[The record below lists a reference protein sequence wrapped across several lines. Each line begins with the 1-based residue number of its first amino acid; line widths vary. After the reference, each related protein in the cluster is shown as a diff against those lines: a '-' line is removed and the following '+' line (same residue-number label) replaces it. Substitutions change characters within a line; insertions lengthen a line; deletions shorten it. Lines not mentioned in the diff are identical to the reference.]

1 MKKEPRLANLFNRS
15 SKPKE
20 PRKQIRLK
28 LRVIDV
34 WSATKVGFFIS
45 IAFAVAIVVGAWLV
59 WSVLANSGVFS
70 AVGGLLASVLGEASD
85 FNLEDEFSFDNVMA
99 TAGTLALLNV
109 VITTAL
115 AAIYALIFNLI
126 SKIVGG
132 ISLTF
137 TNN

>member
-1 MKKEPRLANLFNRS
+1 MLASLFNRS
-15 SKPKE
+15 NKPKE
-20 PRKQIRLK
+20 ARKQIRLK

-34 WSATKVGFFIS
+34 WSATKVGFFVA
-45 IAFAVAIVVGAWLV
+45 IAAGIAIVVGAWLI

-70 AVGGLLASVLGEASD
+70 AVGGLLSSVLGEANA
-85 FNLEDEFSFDNVMA
+85 FNLEDEFSFDNVMS
-99 TAGTLALLNV
+99 TAVTLALLNL

-126 SKIVGG
+126 SKLVGG

>member
-1 MKKEPRLANLFNRS
+1 MLASLFNRS
-15 SKPKE
+15 NKPKE
-20 PRKQIRLK
+20 ARKQIRLK

-34 WSATKVGFFIS
+34 WSATKVGFFVA
-45 IAFAVAIVVGAWLV
+45 IAAGIAIVVGAWLI

-70 AVGGLLASVLGEASD
+70 AVGGLLSSVLGEANA
-85 FNLEDEFSFDNVMA
+85 FNLEDEFSFDSVMS
-99 TAGTLALLNV
+99 TALTLALLNL

-126 SKIVGG
+126 SKLVGG

>member
-1 MKKEPRLANLFNRS
+1 MASLFNRS
-15 SKPKE
+15 NKPKE
-20 PRKQIRLK
+20 ARKQIRLK

-34 WSATKVGFFIS
+34 WSATKVGFF
-45 IAFAVAIVVGAWLV
+45 VAIAAGIAIIVGAWLI

-70 AVGGLLASVLGEASD
+70 AVGGLLSSVLGEANA
-85 FNLEDEFSFDNVMA
+85 FNLEDEFSFDNVMS
-99 TAGTLALLNV
+99 TAVTLALLNL

-126 SKIVGG
+126 SKLVGG

>member
-1 MKKEPRLANLFNRS
+1 MLASLFNRS
-15 SKPKE
+15 NKPKE
-20 PRKQIRLK
+20 ARQQIRLK
-28 LRVIDV
+28 LRVIAV
-34 WSATKVGFFIS
+34 WSATKAGFFVA
-45 IAFAVAIVVGAWLV
+45 IAAGIAIVVGAWLI

-70 AVGGLLASVLGEASD
+70 AVGGLLSSVLGEANA
-85 FNLEDEFSFDNVMA
+85 FNLEDELSFDNVMS
-99 TAGTLALLNV
+99 TALTLALLNL

-126 SKIVGG
+126 SKLIGG

>member
-1 MKKEPRLANLFNRS
+1 MLASLFNRRN
-15 SKPKE
+15 KPKE
-20 PRKQIRLK
+20 ARKQIRLK

-34 WSATKVGFFIS
+34 WSATKVGFFVA
-45 IAFAVAIVVGAWLV
+45 IAAGIAIVVGAWLI

-70 AVGGLLASVLGEASD
+70 AVGGLLSSVLGEANA
-85 FNLEDEFSFDNVMA
+85 FNLEDEFSFDNVMS
-99 TAGTLALLNV
+99 TAVTLALLNL

-126 SKIVGG
+126 SKLVGG

>member
-1 MKKEPRLANLFNRS
+1 MLASLFNRS
-15 SKPKE
+15 NKPKE
-20 PRKQIRLK
+20 ARKQIRLK

-34 WSATKVGFFIS
+34 WSATKVGFFVA
-45 IAFAVAIVVGAWLV
+45 IAAGIAIVVGAWLI

-70 AVGGLLASVLGEASD
+70 AVGGLLSSVLGEANA
-85 FNLEDEFSFDNVMA
+85 FNLEDEFSFDNVMS
-99 TAGTLALLNV
+99 TALTLALLNL

-115 AAIYALIFNLI
+115 AAIYALVFNLI
-126 SKIVGG
+126 SKLVGG

>member
-1 MKKEPRLANLFNRS
+1 LASLFNRS
-15 SKPKE
+15 NKPKE
-20 PRKQIRLK
+20 ARKQIRLK

-34 WSATKVGFFIS
+34 WSATKVGFFVA
-45 IAFAVAIVVGAWLV
+45 IAAGIAIVVGAWLI

-70 AVGGLLASVLGEASD
+70 AVGGLLSSVLGEANA
-85 FNLEDEFSFDNVMA
+85 FNLEDEFSFDNVMS
-99 TAGTLALLNV
+99 TAVTLALLNL

-126 SKIVGG
+126 SKLVGG

>member
-1 MKKEPRLANLFNRS
+1 M
-15 SKPKE
+15 
-20 PRKQIRLK
+20 
-28 LRVIDV
+28 IDV
-34 WSATKVGFFIS
+34 WSATKVGFF
-45 IAFAVAIVVGAWLV
+45 VAIAAGIAIIVGAWLI

-70 AVGGLLASVLGEASD
+70 AVGGLLSSVLGEANA
-85 FNLEDEFSFDNVMA
+85 FNLEDEFSFDNVMS
-99 TAGTLALLNV
+99 TAITLALLNL

-126 SKIVGG
+126 SKLVGG

>member
-1 MKKEPRLANLFNRS
+1 LASLFNRS
-15 SKPKE
+15 NKPKE
-20 PRKQIRLK
+20 ARKQIRLK

-34 WSATKVGFFIS
+34 WSATKVGFF
-45 IAFAVAIVVGAWLV
+45 VAIAAGIAIIVGAWLI

-70 AVGGLLASVLGEASD
+70 AVGGLLSSVLGEANA
-85 FNLEDEFSFDNVMA
+85 FNLENEFSFDNVMS
-99 TAGTLALLNV
+99 TAITLALLNL

-126 SKIVGG
+126 SKLVGG

>member
-1 MKKEPRLANLFNRS
+1 MASLFNRS
-15 SKPKE
+15 NKPKE
-20 PRKQIRLK
+20 ARKQIRLK

-34 WSATKVGFFIS
+34 WSATKVGFF
-45 IAFAVAIVVGAWLV
+45 VAIAAGIAIIVGAWLI

-70 AVGGLLASVLGEASD
+70 AVGGLLSSVLGEANV
-85 FNLEDEFSFDNVMA
+85 FNLEDEFSFDNVMS
-99 TAGTLALLNV
+99 TAITLALLNL

-126 SKIVGG
+126 SKLVGG

>member
-1 MKKEPRLANLFNRS
+1 MKKEPILASLFNRS
-15 SKPKE
+15 NKPKE
-20 PRKQIRLK
+20 ARKQIRLK

-34 WSATKVGFFIS
+34 WSATKVGFFVA
-45 IAFAVAIVVGAWLV
+45 IAAGIAIVVGAWLI

-70 AVGGLLASVLGEASD
+70 AIGGLLSSVLGEANS
-85 FNLEDEFSFDNVMA
+85 FNLEDEFSFDNVMT
-99 TAGTLALLNV
+99 TAITLALLNL

>member
-1 MKKEPRLANLFNRS
+1 MLASLFNRS
-15 SKPKE
+15 NKPKE
-20 PRKQIRLK
+20 ARKQIRLK

-34 WSATKVGFFIS
+34 WSATKVGFFVA
-45 IAFAVAIVVGAWLV
+45 IAAGIAIVVGAWLI

-70 AVGGLLASVLGEASD
+70 AVGGLLSSVLGEANA
-85 FNLEDEFSFDNVMA
+85 FNLEDEFSFDNVMS
-99 TAGTLALLNV
+99 TALALALLNL

-126 SKIVGG
+126 SKLVGG

>member
-1 MKKEPRLANLFNRS
+1 MASLFNRS
-15 SKPKE
+15 NKPKE
-20 PRKQIRLK
+20 ARKQIRLK

-34 WSATKVGFFIS
+34 WSATKVGFFVA
-45 IAFAVAIVVGAWLV
+45 IAAGIAIVVGAWLI

-70 AVGGLLASVLGEASD
+70 AVGGLLSSVLGEANA
-85 FNLEDEFSFDNVMA
+85 FNLEDEFSFDNVMS
-99 TAGTLALLNV
+99 TAVTLALLNL

-126 SKIVGG
+126 SKLVGG

>member
-1 MKKEPRLANLFNRS
+1 MASLFNRS
-15 SKPKE
+15 NKPKE
-20 PRKQIRLK
+20 ARKQIRLK

-34 WSATKVGFFIS
+34 WSATKVGFF
-45 IAFAVAIVVGAWLV
+45 VAIAAGIAIIVGAWLI

-70 AVGGLLASVLGEASD
+70 AVGGLLSSVLGEAHA
-85 FNLEDEFSFDNVMA
+85 FNLEDEFSFDNVMS
-99 TAGTLALLNV
+99 TALTLALLNL

-126 SKIVGG
+126 SKLVGG

>member
-1 MKKEPRLANLFNRS
+1 LASLFNRS
-15 SKPKE
+15 NKPKE
-20 PRKQIRLK
+20 ARKQIRLK

-34 WSATKVGFFIS
+34 WSATKVGFF
-45 IAFAVAIVVGAWLV
+45 VAIAAGIAIIVGAWLI

-70 AVGGLLASVLGEASD
+70 AVGGLLSSVLGEANA
-85 FNLEDEFSFDNVMA
+85 FNLEDEFSFDNVMS
-99 TAGTLALLNV
+99 TAVTLALLNL

-126 SKIVGG
+126 SKLVGG